1 MQNSQN
7 ISYWSYTSIAK
18 VLSRKLK
25 KKKSFSKV
33 IREVGTKSRDFFLEQ
48 KEYNL

>member
-7 ISYWSYTSIAK
+7 ISHWSYTSIAK

-25 KKKSFSKV
+25 KKSFSKV
-33 IREVGTKSRDFFLEQ
+33 IREVGTKSRVFFLEQ